1 MRTRDKVVVVLIV
14 ASLILGGLIFVA
26 FQDNEVEANYS
37 RWLFTTNLQHLFSSP
52 AKFLS
57 DELPSGT
64 VFYGGLTLFAVVM
77 TVVFLKMTRDGE
89 IQALRR
95 RLIDLRSEKHQ
106 TESLLQEEVWK
117 GKHERQS
124 KDSAMR
130 DLETSI
136 DKIET
141 LLGELNEKEQELKAR
156 DVQLVS
162 LKTSALGDSDS
173 TPARP
178 SSERLLREE
187 INKKNEILQTKDSA
201 IRELEQRLS
210 AKTRLWESQLREK
223 DGLLNGR
230 NSELESLRVEISDL
244 NGQLNDLASAKKRAE
259 DLLQEE
265 LRKKKEVLEANDV
278 AVRSEERRLT
288 ERIRALE
295 NHVGEK
301 DKLLRTRDTE
311 LSGFRRQL
319 DEFESAKEQMQSRL
333 QEELGKSEQDRR
345 AKDQVIKDL
354 EQRLSANLQALKNE
368 VGEKD
373 LLLQTRA
380 AELKSLQSEVKSISL
395 RLSEM
400 AAAKVRAEENLQEE
414 LKKERQQHENARIAY
429 QELEERTGK
438 EIKLLAAQRAEQEE
452 SFTRRAGE
460 IQKLKQ
466 EVDAVALRL
475 RESSVAKEQTEK
487 ALRDQ
492 LNKEKAQRESKEAA
506 GRELEQR
513 YGTEIQALKSQLG
526 EKEESLRS
534 RGDEIKSLKTQVA
547 SLAEQL
553 TKVGSAK
560 ERAASLLQQKLK
572 AEKQGLQ
579 ANDSAVRELEA
590 SFTAKIGALE
600 QQLAAKQD
608 LVGNRDTEVAALKS
622 ELASLNQKMANLAA
636 AHKQA
641 ENLFEDAVR
650 ERTELLQSKDAAV
663 EKLEADLSGR
673 IREMESRLREND
685 DLLNRRES
693 ELSELKN
700 QLAEVATAKEQTA
713 RSLGENLREKTHCS
727 TRKTPLSML
736 LRSVSARA
744 STRLRASSARN
755 RIFSK
760 RGSRNLEGSWPKP
773 TRCPATWPS
782 LGPQKTRRY
791 VRSKKT

>member
-95 RLIDLRSEKHQ
+95 RLMDLRSEKHQ

-244 NGQLNDLASAKKRAE
+244 NGQLNDLTSAKKRAE

-278 AVRSEERRLT
+278 AVRSEEKRLT

-345 AKDQVIKDL
+345 AKDQVIKGL
-354 EQRLSANLQALKNE
+354 EQRLSVNLQALKNE

-414 LKKERQQHENARIAY
+414 LKKERQQRNQATCRPTRRTGRIFQTPRRRSPKAQTGSRCGGTAIARI
-429 QELEERTGK
+429 ERRQGTN
-438 EIKLLAAQRAEQEE
+438 
-452 SFTRRAGE
+452 
-460 IQKLKQ
+460 
-466 EVDAVALRL
+466 
-475 RESSVAKEQTEK
+475 RESA
-487 ALRDQ
+487 ARP
-492 LNKEKAQRESKEAA
+492 AQQGES
-506 GRELEQR
+506 
-513 YGTEIQALKSQLG
+513 
-526 EKEESLRS
+526 
-534 RGDEIKSLKTQVA
+534 
-547 SLAEQL
+547 
-553 TKVGSAK
+553 
-560 ERAASLLQQKLK
+560 
-572 AEKQGLQ
+572 
-579 ANDSAVRELEA
+579 
-590 SFTAKIGALE
+590 
-600 QQLAAKQD
+600 
-608 LVGNRDTEVAALKS
+608 
-622 ELASLNQKMANLAA
+622 
-636 AHKQA
+636 
-641 ENLFEDAVR
+641 
-650 ERTELLQSKDAAV
+650 
-663 EKLEADLSGR
+663 
-673 IREMESRLREND
+673 
-685 DLLNRRES
+685 
-693 ELSELKN
+693 
-700 QLAEVATAKEQTA
+700 
-713 RSLGENLREKTHCS
+713 S
-727 TRKTPLSML
+727 TRVE
-736 LRSVSARA
+736 RD
-744 STRLRASSARN
+744 
-755 RIFSK
+755 
-760 RGSRNLEGSWPKP
+760 
-773 TRCPATWPS
+773 
-782 LGPQKTRRY
+782 RRP
-791 VRSKKT
+791 

>member
-1 MRTRDKVVVVLIV
+1 MRTRDKVVVLLIV
-14 ASLILGGLIFVA
+14 ASLILGGLIFFA
-26 FQDNEVEANYS
+26 FRDNEVEANYS
-37 RWLFTTNLQHLFSSP
+37 RWLFTTNLRYLFSSP
-52 AKFLS
+52 VKFLS

-64 VFYGGLTLFAVVM
+64 VFYGGLTIFAVVM

-95 RLIDLRSEKHQ
+95 RLMDLRSEKHQ

-124 KDSAMR
+124 KDSVMR

-136 DKIET
+136 EKIET
-141 LLGELNEKEQELKAR
+141 LLGELNEKEQQLKVR
-156 DVQLVS
+156 DVELVS
-162 LKTSALGDSDS
+162 LKTSALGDSDF

-178 SSERLLREE
+178 SSERLLRDE
-187 INKKNEILQTKDSA
+187 INKKNESLQAKDSA

-223 DGLLNGR
+223 ESLLNGR
-230 NSELESLRVEISDL
+230 NSELESLRTEISDL

-265 LRKKKEVLEANDV
+265 LRNKKEILEANDL
-278 AVRSEERRLT
+278 AGRSEEKRLT

-295 NHVGEK
+295 NQVGEK

-319 DEFESAKEQMQSRL
+319 GEIESAKEQMQSRL

-345 AKDQVIKDL
+345 AKDQVIQDL
-354 EQRLSANLQALKNE
+354 ERRSSVNLHALQNE

-373 LLLQTRA
+373 LLLQARD

-414 LKKERQQHENARIAY
+414 LKKERQQQENARIAY

-438 EIKLLAAQRAEQEE
+438 EIKL
-452 SFTRRAGE
+452 
-460 IQKLKQ
+460 
-466 EVDAVALRL
+466 
-475 RESSVAKEQTEK
+475 
-487 ALRDQ
+487 
-492 LNKEKAQRESKEAA
+492 
-506 GRELEQR
+506 
-513 YGTEIQALKSQLG
+513 G
-526 EKEESLRS
+526 EKEKSLRS

-572 AEKQGLQ
+572 AEKQGIQ

-590 SFTAKIGALE
+590 SFTAKIDALE

-641 ENLFEDAVR
+641 ENLFEDAVK

-663 EKLEADLSGR
+663 EKLEADLSAQ
-673 IREMESRLREND
+673 IREMESRRREND

-700 QLAEVATAKEQTA
+700 QLAEVATAKEQ
-713 RSLGENLREKTHCS
+713 E
-727 TRKTPLSML
+727 
-736 LRSVSARA
+736 
-744 STRLRASSARN
+744 
-755 RIFSK
+755 
-760 RGSRNLEGSWPKP
+760 
-773 TRCPATWPS
+773 
-782 LGPQKTRRY
+782 
-791 VRSKKT
+791 

>member
-162 LKTSALGDSDS
+162 LKTGALGDSDS

-244 NGQLNDLASAKKRAE
+244 NGQLNDLTSAKKRAE

-345 AKDQVIKDL
+345 AKEQVIKDL

-380 AELKSLQSEVKSISL
+380 AEIKSLQSEVKSISL

-414 LKKERQQHENARIAY
+414 LKKERQQHENARIALSRARRAHG
-429 QELEERTGK
+429 QRNQAAGRPTCRTGRIFHTPRRRNPK
-438 EIKLLAAQRAEQEE
+438 AQAGSRCGGAAIARIE
-452 SFTRRAGE
+452 RRQGTNREGAARPA
-460 IQKLKQ
+460 QQ
-466 EVDAVALRL
+466 
-475 RESSVAKEQTEK
+475 RESST
-487 ALRDQ
+487 R
-492 LNKEKAQRESKEAA
+492 
-506 GRELEQR
+506 
-513 YGTEIQALKSQLG
+513 
-526 EKEESLRS
+526 
-534 RGDEIKSLKTQVA
+534 
-547 SLAEQL
+547 
-553 TKVGSAK
+553 
-560 ERAASLLQQKLK
+560 
-572 AEKQGLQ
+572 
-579 ANDSAVRELEA
+579 
-590 SFTAKIGALE
+590 
-600 QQLAAKQD
+600 
-608 LVGNRDTEVAALKS
+608 
-622 ELASLNQKMANLAA
+622 
-636 AHKQA
+636 
-641 ENLFEDAVR
+641 
-650 ERTELLQSKDAAV
+650 V
-663 EKLEADLSGR
+663 EKGR
-673 IREMESRLREND
+673 R
-685 DLLNRRES
+685 
-693 ELSELKN
+693 
-700 QLAEVATAKEQTA
+700 
-713 RSLGENLREKTHCS
+713 
-727 TRKTPLSML
+727 P
-736 LRSVSARA
+736 
-744 STRLRASSARN
+744 
-755 RIFSK
+755 
-760 RGSRNLEGSWPKP
+760 
-773 TRCPATWPS
+773 
-782 LGPQKTRRY
+782 
-791 VRSKKT
+791 